1 MKQPGPQY
9 LKTMVETASP
19 VRNIIALYEKCLL
32 HLTSARQNC
41 VAGDIACKA
50 ENLRKARDI
59 LFYLDNALDPADQEA
74 AQPLHESYQMI
85 LVQLTVANSENSP
98 EALALA
104 EKWLAGLLEAWQGVA
119 SGAGNHGQAGF
130 NP

>member
-1 MKQPGPQY
+1 
-9 LKTMVETASP
+9 
-19 VRNIIALYEKCLL
+19 
-32 HLTSARQNC
+32 
-41 VAGDIACKA
+41 
-50 ENLRKARDI
+50 
-59 LFYLDNALDPADQEA
+59 
-74 AQPLHESYQMI
+74 MI